1 MKTFLTVTMVACLA
15 AGAAQAATTH
25 EIATNMQN
33 TGFDTAITT
42 WDGGN
47 GSVSWRAVGN
57 EPTSTHYWGAGGD
70 FNNYA
75 SYVVYTDPTVVNSS
89 PYAVAFDL
97 YNGGTRII
105 GQAINGIDLIQGD
118 TYEVAFKLRTV
129 PNQDSTIPA
138 LAVGIYKNGELGKT
152 TLDLSSVNATWQTY
166 TWSYTHTAATV
177 TGSWD
182 LNLWATASG
191 GHSEL
196 LVDTFGA
203 VPEPMTL
210 SLALLGLGGMLGGRR
225 RK

>member
-1 MKTFLTVTMVACLA
+1 MKTFLMIAAAICLA
-15 AGAAQAATTH
+15 VAAAQAATTH

-47 GSVSWRAVGN
+47 SSLSWRAVGN
-57 EPTSTHYWGAGGD
+57 ESTSTHYWGAGGD
-70 FNNYA
+70 GGNYA
-75 SYVVYTDPTVVNSS
+75 SYVVFTDPTVVNSS

-97 YNGGTRII
+97 YNGGFRII

-129 PNQDSTIPA
+129 PNQTSTIPA

-152 TLDLSSVNATWQTY
+152 TLDLSLVNATWQTY

-191 GHSEL
+191 SHSEL
-196 LVDTFGA
+196 LVDTFGV
-203 VPEPMTL
+203 VPEPVSL
-210 SLALLGLGGMLGGRR
+210 SLLLLGAGGMLGGRR